1 MLREQP
7 HAAHVQVAMRAL
19 LIAAILTLAA
29 LMMVEDASASVV
41 TPEPAVVR
49 EAPPKLQPAVAKTPE
64 LTTRTVLRCRRGVC
78 VHASTKTAVGS
89 TPPER
94 PDTPPKP

>member
-1 MLREQP
+1 
-7 HAAHVQVAMRAL
+7 MRAL
-19 LIAAILTLAA
+19 LTAIVLTAATT
-29 LMMVEDASASVV
+29 ASASVV

-64 LTTRTVLRCRRGVC
+64 ITTRTVLQCRRGVC
-78 VHASTKTAVGS
+78 VHTTTKTAVGS

-94 PDTPPKP
+94 ADQPTKP

>member
-1 MLREQP
+1 
-7 HAAHVQVAMRAL
+7 MRAL
-19 LIAAILTLAA
+19 LTAVVLTAATS
-29 LMMVEDASASVV
+29 ASASVV
-41 TPEPAVVR
+41 TPKPVVVR

-64 LTTRTVLRCRRGVC
+64 LTIRTVLRCRRGVC

-89 TPPER
+89 TPPLR